1 MIFVSILNSLYVILF
16 HFLLLETL
24 YSSYFVLRMMI
35 LKRSIDRKEIEKD
48 RLDRT
53 SIMSLTPKGY

>member
-1 MIFVSILNSLYVILF
+1 
-16 HFLLLETL
+16 
-24 YSSYFVLRMMI
+24 MMI

-53 SIMSLTPKGY
+53 SIMSLTPKGYSINGIGLRMEYNEIEPL